1 MKNFL
6 VYKKNRIKVIDI
18 TEEYGFNTL
27 AWVVFL
33 VWFLLRS
40 VFQSFIE
47 NTGDK
52 GSCYILADVYGSG
65 FISHTFD
72 NFFPLAIYIIW

>member
-1 MKNFL
+1 MQKT
-6 VYKKNRIKVIDI
+6 RTEGIDI

-40 VFQSFIE
+40 VFQSFTE
-47 NTGDK
+47 DTGDK
-52 GSCYILADVYGSG
+52 GSCSIADGDGSG
-65 FISHTFD
+65 FISLTFD

>member
-1 MKNFL
+1 MQKT
-6 VYKKNRIKVIDI
+6 RTEGIDI

-33 VWFLLRS
+33 VRFLLRS
-40 VFQSFIE
+40 VFQSFTE
-47 NTGDK
+47 DTGNK
-52 GSCYILADVYGSG
+52 GSCYILADGYGSG
-65 FISHTFD
+65 FISLTFD